1 MTLRPIAAH
10 WFELLTAHGQLA
22 RTMEGLS
29 RTGAVELEARSGR
42 EERVVFPDVSEQ
54 LKAHQEL
61 ARRYHSYWPD
71 AIQTTT
77 QRTEPLTE
85 ILRSARNRLEA
96 WARVAD
102 PVIVSIERISRE
114 IIDLDQLNEAL
125 AHGAAT
131 LPNLRLLVE
140 AGPQLAVR
148 LVRLAMGSQVREI
161 PALVLF
167 KTWDAPTASYLLLV
181 GYLPDIAA
189 VEAQL
194 AAIMARAVPLPPWLP
209 ASAEVAAAA
218 IAQRRAALVR
228 DTQAARDQ
236 LAALSDRFEIASA
249 LGDIVLIEWLNQHAK
264 DLRGSERLAW
274 ITGWTSD
281 VTGDSL
287 RHALDREGIR
297 YILRL
302 TDAPTG
308 TNAPSVL
315 SNPTWAHGFEFF
327 ARMLGTPASDEIDPS
342 VILAVIVPL
351 IFGFMFGDVGQGL
364 VVMVAG
370 FMLGRRYPLLKVLIP
385 SGAAAIGFGLLFG
398 SVFCREDLIPALW
411 LHPLQE
417 PVTILIAAGAAGVI
431 VLSIGLLLDAV
442 QAHWRGEA
450 RRWWSSRAGLS
461 VVYLGVLLVPFR
473 IGGVIIA
480 AIGMIWYTL
489 GPLAIA
495 TERRFA
501 SVVRAAG
508 EFVEES
514 LRLFVNTVSFTR
526 IGAFALAHAG
536 LSVAVIEVA
545 TAAGPIGYWIVFVLG
560 NVLVIALE
568 GLVVSIQTTRLM
580 LFEFFVRFLVGS
592 GRMFSPL
599 PPPNIRKRVLSE
611 TS

>member
-22 RTMEGLS
+22 RTMECLS
-29 RTGAVELEARSGR
+29 RTGAVELEARSGQ
-42 EERVVFPDVSEQ
+42 EQRVVLPDVSEQ
-54 LKAHQEL
+54 LKAHHEL
-61 ARRYHSYWPD
+61 ARRYRSYWPD
-71 AIQTTT
+71 AVQTARP
-77 QRTEPLTE
+77 RTEALNE
-85 ILRSARNRLEA
+85 ILKSARARLEA
-96 WARVAD
+96 WAQEAD

-114 IIDLDQLNEAL
+114 TVDLDQLSEAVT
-125 AHGAAT
+125 HGAAA
-131 LPNLRLLVE
+131 LPDLRLLVG
-140 AGPQLAVR
+140 AGPKLTVR
-148 LVRLAMGSQVREI
+148 LVRLAAGSQLREL

-167 KTWDAPTASYLLLV
+167 RAWNAATANYLLVV
-181 GYLPDIAA
+181 GYQTDIAA

-194 AAIMARAVPLPPWLP
+194 AAIMARVVPLPSWLP
-209 ASAEVAAAA
+209 ASVDAALTA

-228 DTQAARDQ
+228 DMRTTQEQ

-281 VTGDSL
+281 VEGTSL
-287 RHALDREGIR
+287 RHALDAEGIR

-315 SNPTWAHGFEFF
+315 RNPTWAHGFEFF
-327 ARMLGTPASDEIDPS
+327 TRMLGTPASDEIDPS
-342 VILAVIVPL
+342 VILAVIVPF
-351 IFGFMFGDVGQGL
+351 IFGFMFGDVGQGFVIL
-364 VVMVAG
+364 VAG
-370 FMLGRRYPLLKVLIP
+370 IVLGRRYPLLKVLVP
-385 SGAAAIGFGLLFG
+385 GGAAAIGFGLLFG

-411 LHPLQE
+411 LHPLRE
-417 PVTILIAAGAAGVI
+417 PVTILTAAGAAGVV

-450 RRWWSSRAGLS
+450 RHWWTCRAGLS
-461 VVYLGVLLVPFR
+461 VVYLGVLLVPFWL
-473 IGGVIIA
+473 GGVIVA
-480 AIGMIWYTL
+480 AIGMTWYIL
-489 GPLAIA
+489 GPLAAA
-495 TERRFA
+495 TERRLA
-501 SVVRAAG
+501 SMVRAAG

-526 IGAFALAHAG
+526 VGAFALAHAG
-536 LSVAVIEVA
+536 LSVAVVEVA
-545 TAAGPIGYWIVFVLG
+545 TAAGPIGYWIVLIVG

-580 LFEFFVRFLVGS
+580 LFEFFVRFLVGR

-599 PPPNIRKRVLSE
+599 PPPNIRKTVLSE

>member
-22 RTMEGLS
+22 RTMECLS

-42 EERVVFPDVSEQ
+42 EERVVLPDVSEQ

-61 ARRYHSYWPD
+61 ARRYQSYWPD
-71 AIQTTT
+71 AIQTPRP
-77 QRTEPLTE
+77 RTEALHE
-85 ILRSARNRLEA
+85 ILKSARNRLEA
-96 WARVAD
+96 WAQEAD

-125 AHGAAT
+125 THGAAA
-131 LPNLRLLVE
+131 LPDLRLLVE
-140 AGPQLAVR
+140 AGPKLTVR
-148 LVRLAMGSQVREI
+148 LVRLAAGSQVREL

-167 KTWDAPTASYLLLV
+167 RAWNAPTANYLLVV
-181 GYLPDIAA
+181 GCQADIAA

-194 AAIMARAVPLPPWLP
+194 AAIMARVVPLPSWLP
-209 ASAEVAAAA
+209 ASADVALTA
-218 IAQRRAALVR
+218 IAQRRAELVR
-228 DTQAARDQ
+228 NMRTAQEK
-236 LAALSDRFEIASA
+236 LAALSDRFEIAIA
-249 LGDIVLIEWLNQHAK
+249 LGDIVLIEWFNQHAK

-281 VTGDSL
+281 VGGTSL
-287 RHALDREGIR
+287 RQALDAESVR

-308 TNAPSVL
+308 ANAPSVL

-327 ARMLGTPASDEIDPS
+327 ARMLGTPASNEIDPT

-370 FMLGRRYPLLKVLIP
+370 MVLGRRYPMLRVLIP
-385 SGAAAIGFGLLFG
+385 GGVAAIGFGLLFG
-398 SVFCREDLIPALW
+398 SVFCREDIIPALW
-411 LHPLQE
+411 LHPLRA
-417 PVTILIAAGAAGVI
+417 PVTILIAAGAAGVV

-450 RRWWSSRAGLS
+450 HRWWTCRAGLS
-461 VVYLGVLLVPFR
+461 VVYLGVLLVPFWL
-473 IGGVIIA
+473 GGVIVA
-480 AIGMIWYTL
+480 AIGMAWCIL

-495 TERRFA
+495 AERRL
-501 SVVRAAG
+501 AAVIHATG

-526 IGAFALAHAG
+526 VGAFALAHSG
-536 LSVAVIEVA
+536 LSVAVVEVA
-545 TAAGPIGYWIVFVLG
+545 TAAGPIGYWIVFILG

-580 LFEFFVRFLVGS
+580 LFEFFVRFLVGK
-592 GRMFSPL
+592 GRVFSPL
-599 PPPNIRKRVLSE
+599 PPPNIRKTVLSE